1 MNVWLCAW
9 PDGKSA
15 HDSEVA
21 AELAAREVV
30 ASGKAREVVVY
41 PVTIE
46 GEVA

>member
-21 AELAAREVV
+21 DELAAREVV

-41 PVTIE
+41 QIWIE

>member
-15 HDSEVA
+15 HDRA

-30 ASGKAREVVVY
+30 ASGKAKRAVVY
-41 PVTIE
+41 RVWVDIE
-46 GEVA
+46 GNAA

>member
-30 ASGKAREVVVY
+30 ASGKATRAVVY
-41 PVTIE
+41 QATV
-46 GEVA
+46 GDVA

>member
-30 ASGKAREVVVY
+30 ASGKARVCVVY
-41 PVTIE
+41 RATVE
-46 GEVA
+46 DVA